1 MSWSEARRALARLA
15 LLTAAALALAG
26 CGFHLRGDV
35 SYPFSTI
42 YVNATPSIPMGV
54 ELNRVLQSATDLKLA
69 AKPAEAQV
77 ILDLTSVID
86 DKSVLSLSSG
96 GRVRE
101 YLLIKRVGFNVHD
114 NAGLEWL
121 PQNEITIRRSYTFN
135 ESEVLAREA
144 QENRL
149 LREMQ
154 TDAVQQI
161 LRRLQAAKK
170 PAG

>member
-1 MSWSEARRALARLA
+1 MSWSDARRALVR
-15 LLTAAALALAG
+15 AALALSALAAAG

-35 SYPFSTI
+35 SYPFRTI

-54 ELNRVLQSATDLKLA
+54 ELKRALESATDLKIVA
-69 AKPAEAQV
+69 NPPEAQV
-77 ILDLTSVID
+77 ILDITSVVD
-86 DKSVLSLSSG
+86 DKNVLSLSSG
-96 GRVRE
+96 GRVQE

-114 NAGLEWL
+114 AAGADWL
-121 PQNEITIRRSYTFN
+121 PQSELTIRRSYTFS
-135 ESEVLAREA
+135 ESEVLARQAQEA
-144 QENRL
+144 QL

-170 PAG
+170 PAA